1 MAGVSGVKRAFCTAP
16 LDLAEGPPDWVQ
28 LLPIG
33 DVNAIDD
40 RRWRLTDAEAVIRA
54 SLPGLDFLCVDFDHA
69 VMHSDGRPKPAA
81 GWIKALEARAGFIV
95 GRVEWTPRGVE
106 ALRNREYR
114 FISPMFTHDKEGT
127 IIAILGAGLTN
138 TPALRVLA
146 AVASAEGAPVMSQ
159 DPFPALCA
167 ALGLPADATP
177 EAALARAEALA
188 TQQPDPSLYVARADV
203 EALLATAAEERRR
216 HNEARIARKIEAAS
230 MAGKVVP
237 AINAWAVALCRKD
250 EALFD
255 EFIAKMPPIVTPGL
269 LPVFDR
275 LPPGGDDGRELTST
289 ESAVCAAL
297 GIEGEALLQNLP
309 NREMERR

>member
-1 MAGVSGVKRAFCTAP
+1 MERAFCTAP
-16 LDLAEGPPDWVQ
+16 LDVADGPPEWVQ

-33 DVNAIDD
+33 DVSAIDG

-54 SLPGLDFLCVDFDHA
+54 SLPGLEFLCVDFNHA
-69 VMHSDGRPKPAA
+69 VMHDDGRPKPAA

-95 GRVEWTPRGVE
+95 GRVEWTPSGVD

-146 AVASAEGAPVMSQ
+146 AVASAEGPPVMSQ

-177 EAALARAEALA
+177 EAALARAEAL
-188 TQQPDPSLYVARADV
+188 TRQQPDPSAYIARADV
-203 EALLATAAEERRR
+203 DALLATAAEERRR
-216 HNEARIARKIEAAS
+216 HNEERVARKIEAAS
-230 MAGKVVP
+230 LAGKVVP
-237 AINAWAVALCRKD
+237 AIKAWAVALCRKD
-250 EALFD
+250 EASFD
-255 EFIAKMPPIVTPGL
+255 EFVAKMPPIVTRAGL
-269 LPVFDR
+269 IPFSV
-275 LPPGGDDGRELTST
+275 PDDSADAGRGLTST

-297 GIEGEALLQNLP
+297 GIDGKALRQNLP
-309 NREMERR
+309 NREMER